1 MKNIFVALL
10 LSILSFAFLTAEASV
25 VLPKVLSSNMVLQR
39 DKPVAIWGFATAGTN
54 VIVKF
59 AGQSKASITGENGK
73 WMVSLDPL
81 IASFE
86 PRDMKISTAY
96 SDTVLKNILVG
107 EVWLCGGQSNMEYP
121 MKRELKKYAPPTRGL
136 DYSQIEWVNGGSKK
150 IRLMQVEKVN
160 SLPDCTSKGWVE
172 CSDSTLAP
180 FSAVGY
186 FFGKNI
192 QEELDVPVGVIS
204 SNWGGSRIE
213 RWTPA
218 SAYENSPV
226 FAAEAAEKPVKI
238 NNIDAGLHFNSMI
251 APLGPYTL
259 RGFIWYQGES
269 NAMIHDT
276 RYVEETQLMLDSWR
290 KVFNNPDAPLYFV
303 QIAPYYY
310 SKRKD
315 KLAHTP
321 ETMAEFCELQSKC
334 LLIPKTGQAIVTDLV
349 DNPADIHPSYKWE
362 VGRRLSLLAM
372 SVTYGKKNLVYSGP
386 VVKSM
391 KVKMNRL
398 IVVFNNIGAGLTAG
412 KRNSETNSF
421 EAISDKQLN
430 WFEIAGEDGVYY
442 PADAVISGKKVLVSN
457 EKVTKPK
464 HLRFAWNE
472 LAMPDFYNKE
482 GLPATPFRMSVK

>member
-1 MKNIFVALL
+1 MRNVFIALL
-10 LSILSFAFLTAEASV
+10 LSIFSSTFLTAEASV

-39 DKPVAIWGFATAGTN
+39 DKPVTIWGFASAGTN
-54 VIVKF
+54 VSVKF
-59 AGQSKASITGENGK
+59 AGQSKTCIAGENGK

-81 IASFE
+81 KASFE
-86 PRDMKISTAY
+86 PRDLKISTAV

-121 MKRELKKYAPPTRGL
+121 MKREIKKYAAPARGL
-136 DYSQIEWVNGGSKK
+136 DYSQIEWVNGGSRK

-192 QEELDVPVGVIS
+192 QEELDVPVGLIS

-213 RWTPA
+213 RWTPS

-238 NNIDAGLHFNSMI
+238 NGIDAGLHFNSMI

-269 NAMIHDT
+269 NAMIHDK
-276 RYVEETQLMLDSWR
+276 RYVEETQLMIDSWR
-290 KVFNNPDAPLYFV
+290 KVFNNPDAPFYFV
-303 QIAPYYY
+303 QIAPYNY

-315 KLAHTP
+315 KLTHTP
-321 ETMAEFCELQSKC
+321 ETMAEFCELQTKC
-334 LLIPKTGQAIVTDLV
+334 LSIPGTGQAIVTDLV
-349 DNPADIHPSYKWE
+349 DNPTDIHPSYKWE
-362 VGRRLSLLAM
+362 VGRRLSLLAI
-372 SVTYGKKNLVYSGP
+372 SGTYGKKDLVYSGP

-391 KVKMNRL
+391 KIKKKKV
-398 IVVFNNIGAGLTAG
+398 IVDFNHIGTGLTAG
-412 KRNSETNSF
+412 KRNSGLNTFETIYN
-421 EAISDKQLN
+421 KQLN
-430 WFEIAGEDGVYY
+430 WFEIAGEDGLYY
-442 PADAVISGKKVLVSN
+442 PADAVISGNEVLVSSD
-457 EKVTKPK
+457 KVKKPQ
-464 HLRFAWNE
+464 HIRFAWNE

>member
-1 MKNIFVALL
+1 MRKNFIALL
-10 LSILSFAFLTAEASV
+10 LSIFSFAFLTAEASV
-25 VLPKVLSSNMVLQR
+25 ILPKVLSSNMVLQR
-39 DKPVAIWGFATAGTN
+39 DKPVAIWGFASPGEN
-54 VIVKF
+54 VSVMF
-59 AGQSKASITGENGK
+59 AGQVKTSISGEGGK
-73 WMVSLDPL
+73 WVVSLDPL
-81 IASFE
+81 KASFE
-86 PRDMKISTAY
+86 PREMRISTAY

-121 MKRELKKYAPPTRGL
+121 MRREIKKYAAPGRGL
-136 DYSQIEWVNGGSKK
+136 DYSQIEWKNGGGKK

-192 QEELDVPVGVIS
+192 QEELDVPVGLIS

-251 APLGPYTL
+251 APLGPFTL

-269 NAMIHDT
+269 NAMIHDK

-290 KVFNNPDAPLYFV
+290 AVFNNPDAPLYFV

-321 ETMAEFCELQSKC
+321 ETMAEFCELQTKC
-334 LLIPKTGQAIVTDLV
+334 LSIPKTGQTIVTDLV

-362 VGRRLSLLAM
+362 VGRRLSLLAL
-372 SVTYGKKNLVYSGP
+372 SGTYGKNDLIYSGP
-386 VVKSM
+386 VFKSM
-391 KVKMNRL
+391 NLKKNTV
-398 IVVFNNIGAGLTAG
+398 IVDFNHIGTGLTAG
-412 KRNSETNSF
+412 KRNSETNFF
-421 EAISDKQLN
+421 EAISDKKLN
-430 WFEIAGEDGVYY
+430 WFEIAGEEGIYY
-442 PADAVISGKKVLVSN
+442 PAYAVISGNKVLIKSD
-457 EKVTKPK
+457 KVKKPK
-464 HLRFAWNE
+464 HIRFAWNE